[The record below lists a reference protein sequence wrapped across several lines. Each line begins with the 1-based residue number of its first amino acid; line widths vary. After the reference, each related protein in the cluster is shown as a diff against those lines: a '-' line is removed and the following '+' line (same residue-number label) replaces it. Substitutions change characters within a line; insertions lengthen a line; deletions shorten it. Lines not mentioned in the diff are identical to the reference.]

1 MNRLFSL
8 LLGTILLA
16 APLSSS
22 FAWGGD
28 GHQTVG
34 KIASLRINPSTA
46 RELALI
52 LKPGDTLAN
61 ISTWADT
68 VKERMGKTDPDPD
81 TNEFLQDLEHNS
93 RNREWHYVNL
103 PLNCRNYQTCHG
115 FRLENDVVQ
124 MMGVAIRTLQGRPSA
139 QYPLSKRNAL
149 RLLVHLVGDIHQPLH
164 VGAGYI
170 DHPGDNRPGAIIK
183 DPGEARRRRLPN
195 DRGGNDLVI
204 DGDRQNLH
212 GYWDYGLVTSLMD
225 TTKHRTSETLGD
237 FLRRSVRPVGNW
249 NSRGPVTTWP
259 AQWAT
264 DSLQQSRK
272 HTYNSLRMIGRRTI
286 PVLSGGKLVLNN
298 GQPVMQ
304 TVYDVSRAGN
314 YETISREI
322 VRQQL
327 AKAGFRLAKLL
338 DAIYA
343 GKSKQQL
350 ANNNQPQCF
359 IKVTVR
365 LTPFVLTYPC

>member
-1 MNRLFSL
+1 MKKPFASVLCGMIVFMPFSSAL
-8 LLGTILLA
+8 
-16 APLSSS
+16 
-22 FAWGGD
+22 AWGGD

-34 KIASLRINPSTA
+34 KIASLRIKPRTA
-46 RELALI
+46 QQIALI

-68 VKERMGKTDPDPD
+68 VKERVGKTDPDPD
-81 TNEFLQDLEHNS
+81 TNAFLQDLEHNA

-103 PLNCRNYQTCHG
+103 PLNCRSYQTCPG
-115 FRLENDVVQ
+115 FTLENDVVQ
-124 MMGVAIRTLQGRPSA
+124 MMGVAIRTLQGQPSA
-139 QYPLSKRNAL
+139 RYPLSKRNAL

-170 DHPGDNRPGAIIK
+170 DHPGDSRPGKIVR
-183 DPGEARRRRLPN
+183 DPAEAKRKRLPN

-212 GYWDYGLVTSLMD
+212 GFWDYGLVTSLMD
-225 TTKHRTSETLGD
+225 TTNRRTSETLGE
-237 FLRRSVRPVGNW
+237 LLKQSVRPAGNW
-249 NSRGPVTTWP
+249 NSRGPVTSWP

-272 HTYNSLRMIGRRTI
+272 HTYNSLRMTGRRTI
-286 PVLSGGKLVLNN
+286 PVLSGGKPVLNN

-314 YETISREI
+314 YETVSRKV

-338 DAIYA
+338 DAI
-343 GKSKQQL
+343 
-350 ANNNQPQCF
+350 F
-359 IKVTVR
+359 EE
-365 LTPFVLTYPC
+365 